1 MNASLLPL
9 AYLLPLGLLLA
20 AWGSLP
26 GARLR
31 ESALAALV
39 IAVASAVAYVGFG
52 FALQFGG
59 VGLSAAAPA
68 GLRELDQAWSP
79 FAAGAGRW
87 TFAGLEG
94 FFASAQGASGSL
106 ALVETLALHRL
117 PLAIAAGLIPVATL
131 GNHVNRIARIAS
143 GIVAT
148 TVVFPIAGAW
158 VWGGGWL
165 ATLGL
170 NLNLGHGAI
179 DVGGSSI
186 AFGAAAC
193 VGLVALRLFGSRND
207 QPNQAPALPAL
218 RQPLL
223 ASVGAILFGIGWTT
237 WAASDPLLSDYARID
252 SAGNAVI
259 GLISALASALVVGA
273 YTWFA
278 AGRVH
283 ALMMVRGWL
292 AGWIAIGAS
301 AWFISPGSAIAV
313 GAVAGGLSIIT
324 QYAVEFKWRLDDRA
338 GTVATC
344 GAAGA
349 WGMLALGIFAD
360 GAFGAGWNGVAAGVR
375 GALSSDPGQ
384 LTAQA
389 FALAALAALIMCVAA
404 LLLFPIS
411 FLLRL
416 RKRNH

>member
-9 AYLLPLGLLLA
+9 AYLLPLGLLLV

-31 ESALAALV
+31 ESALAALA

-59 VGLSAAAPA
+59 VGLSASAPA
-68 GLRELDQAWSP
+68 GLRALDQAWSP

-87 TFAGLEG
+87 TFLGLEG
-94 FFASAQGASGSL
+94 FFAGAQGAPDNL

-117 PLAIAAGLIPVATL
+117 PLAIAAGLIAVAAL
-131 GNHVNRIARIAS
+131 GDHVNRIARMAS

-148 TVVFPIAGAW
+148 AVVLPVAGAW
-158 VWGGGWL
+158 IWGGGWL
-165 ATLGL
+165 AALGL

-186 AFGAAAC
+186 AFGSAGC
-193 VGLVALRLFGSRND
+193 VALAALRLFGSQRD

-223 ASVGAILFGIGWTT
+223 ALAGAILLGIGWIA
-237 WAASDPLLSDYARID
+237 WAASDPLLSDYARFD
-252 SAGNAVI
+252 ATGNAMI
-259 GLISALASALVVGA
+259 GLIGALASALVAGA

-278 AGRVH
+278 TGRIR
-283 ALMMVRGWL
+283 ALMTVRGWL
-292 AGWIAIGAS
+292 AGWIAVGAS
-301 AWFISPGSAIAV
+301 AWFIPPGSAIAV
-313 GAVAGGLSIIT
+313 GAVAGSLSVIIH
-324 QYAVEFKWRLDDRA
+324 YAVAFKWGWDDHA
-338 GTVATC
+338 GMVATC
-344 GAAGA
+344 GGAGA

-360 GAFGAGWNGVAAGVR
+360 GAFGAGWNGVANGVR

-389 FALAALAALIMCVAA
+389 FALAALAALVTCVAA
-404 LLLFPIS
+404 LLLFPLS
-411 FLLRL
+411 LLLRL
-416 RKRNH
+416 RK

>member
-9 AYLLPLGLLLA
+9 AYLLPLGLLLV

-31 ESALAALV
+31 ESTPAALV

-59 VGLSAAAPA
+59 VGLSASAPA
-68 GLRELDQAWSP
+68 GLRGLDQAWSP

-87 TFAGLEG
+87 AFAGLEG
-94 FFASAQGASGSL
+94 FFASAQGAPGSL

-117 PLAIAAGLIPVATL
+117 PLAIAAGLIPVAAL
-131 GNHVNRIARIAS
+131 GDDVNRAARIAS

-165 ATLGL
+165 AALGL

-186 AFGAAAC
+186 AFGSAAC
-193 VGLVALRLFGSRND
+193 IALVALRLFGSRND
-207 QPNQAPALPAL
+207 QPNKAAALPTL

-223 ASVGAILFGIGWTT
+223 TIAGAILFGIGWAT
-237 WAASDPLLSDYARID
+237 WAASDPLLSDYARLD
-252 SAGNAVI
+252 AAGNALI
-259 GLISALASALVVGA
+259 GLISALASALVAGA

-278 AGRVH
+278 TGRVH
-283 ALMMVRGWL
+283 ALTMVRGWL
-292 AGWIAIGAS
+292 AGWIAVSAS
-301 AWFISPGSAIAV
+301 AWFIPPGSAIAV
-313 GAVAGGLSIIT
+313 GAVAGSLSIVT
-324 QYAVEFKWRLDDRA
+324 QYAVEFRWRLDDHA
-338 GTVATC
+338 GMVATC

-349 WGMLALGIFAD
+349 WGALALSVFAD

-389 FALAALAALIMCVAA
+389 FALAALAALVACVAA
-404 LLLFPIS
+404 LLLVPLS
-411 FLLRL
+411 LLLRR
-416 RKRNH
+416 RKRNQ